1 MSGLRRRRLLVAGLG
16 AAGVGAAAVPLAAC
30 EQAQTP
36 VGTGG
41 PVSPTVRNVR
51 DFGAVGDGKAD
62 DTSALAAACRFDGA
76 APVVYL
82 PAGDYK
88 VTEWPD
94 LPNYAVVYGDGADVT
109 TVFCEKDTTLVALRG
124 KQRIRFSRLGFY
136 LTGPSATAI
145 DLAECFRCS
154 FDMVLV
160 RGNHLSDNYPRYA
173 KQRGIVLRDNT
184 GGTAFMDCD
193 INNFGVGLSTSCI
206 QNYISSS
213 KFTSNRI
220 GVLGTGNDHNA
231 GLSLTNMEFVS
242 DTDPGTT
249 DRHIL
254 IDGAANNWWLTNV
267 WFEGAEVAVTV
278 GAAGKGGPAQFGMV
292 NCKVAARS
300 VGVELNHCRQP
311 YLANI
316 GFDPDPG
323 SRPAELRIDAAG
335 CPDGTAVNLVSG
347 LGEDIDPA
355 VFPQAWQVVGRG
367 RQYRPVFS
375 GTVTA
380 EARGG
385 DAEIVRAKAADGAVV
400 ASVLA
405 NGAYVSDRSDAGVVL
420 RDAEGG
426 YWRLTVSPTGAVGSA
441 PLGRERPR

>member
-1 MSGLRRRRLLVAGLG
+1 MSGLRRRHLLAAGLG
-16 AAGVGAAAVPLAAC
+16 MAAVPLAAC
-30 EQAQTP
+30 EQAPP
-36 VGTGG
+36 VATTGG
-41 PVSPTVRNVR
+41 GASSPTVRNVR
-51 DFGAVGDGKAD
+51 DFGAVGDGEAD
-62 DTSALAAACRFDGA
+62 DTAAFAAACRTDGTP
-76 APVVYL
+76 PVLYV

-88 VTEWPD
+88 VTAWPD
-94 LPNYAVVYGDGADVT
+94 LPDFAVVHGDGADVT
-109 TVFCEKDTTLVALRG
+109 TVFCETDTTLVSLRG
-124 KQRIRFSRLGFY
+124 KQRIRFSRMGFY
-136 LTGPSATAI
+136 LTGPLATAI
-145 DLAECFRCS
+145 ELTECFRCS
-154 FDMVLV
+154 FDSVLI
-160 RGNHLSDNYPRYA
+160 RGNHLSDNFPRYA
-173 KQRGIVLRDNT
+173 GQRGVVLEENT
-184 GGTAFMDCD
+184 GGTAFIDCD
-193 INNFGVGLSTSCI
+193 INNFGVGLVTSCI

-311 YLANI
+311 YLANV
-316 GFDPDPG
+316 GFDADPG
-323 SRPAELRIDAAG
+323 SKPVELRVDANG

-347 LGEDIDPA
+347 IAEDIDPG
-355 VFPQAWQVVGRG
+355 VFPPAWQVIGRG
-367 RQYRPVFS
+367 RTHRPVFS

-380 EARGG
+380 EARHGE
-385 DAEIVRAKAADGAVV
+385 AEILRAKAADGAIV

-405 NGAYVSDRSDAGVVL
+405 NGAYVSDRADAGVVL

-441 PLGRERPR
+441 PLGRNRPDR